1 MFAKDIYTEE
11 SMAEAVEGGAALAW
25 RVLATLEGGSL
36 LLASSALL
44 VYSVRN
50 KITKKTRTWKDI
62 RRVLVTNTT
71 NLLGRAIK
79 TKLEER
85 GCIVEV
91 HNEASRERGAIVDA
105 IVIVG
110 AEPKTDGLDGMATL
124 VTEDVYDN
132 LKLLESLSRRVR
144 GGGRLAWACAGA
156 APRPYSCAG
165 AAFDTVLRASLQHV
179 AKMSQCEPIW
189 VGRCGG
195 AEAAAGRVVEA
206 LLARPHAPHA
216 TSYTVRNAVHRV
228 GECLCRWFKIIT

>member
-1 MFAKDIYTEE
+1 
-11 SMAEAVEGGAALAW
+11 MAEAVEGGAALAW

-79 TKLEER
+79 TKTGRARL
-85 GCIVEV
+85 
-91 HNEASRERGAIVDA
+91 GAIVDA

-189 VGRCGG
+189 VGRCG
-195 AEAAAGRVVEA
+195 
-206 LLARPHAPHA
+206 AR
-216 TSYTVRNAVHRV
+216 
-228 GECLCRWFKIIT
+228 